1 MKVIHIIFSF
11 LALVLV
17 SCNFTDLTPTDMVS
31 DDQIKTDIST
41 LKQSLN
47 GVYSKASWS
56 LTIGATATLSDDVIK
71 GGQNGGAHDD
81 SYKWTYSASTG
92 DHNDL
97 WSGYYSVIAEANKL
111 IENANDVSTSS
122 ENTAEKNDIIGNAIF
137 LRSYYYFDLLRFFA
151 DFNDKDALGIP
162 YASSPVV
169 LETLGRNRVS
179 ECYQNLEK
187 DLQEAITLLKNDHPQ
202 DDGYASKDAARA
214 LLARVYLY
222 EKKYDKAYDMAKT
235 VLDNN
240 PIADIATY
248 PKIWTDQTSK
258 EVLFSLKRSA
268 GDEQLGNVFFWSDNS
283 SLFEAAPEFIKSFN
297 SNDIRLSVFVDDGFD
312 RDKVPVKRIIK

>member
-151 DFNDKDALGIP
+151 DF
-162 YASSPVV
+162 
-169 LETLGRNRVS
+169 
-179 ECYQNLEK
+179 
-187 DLQEAITLLKNDHPQ
+187 
-202 DDGYASKDAARA
+202 
-214 LLARVYLY
+214 
-222 EKKYDKAYDMAKT
+222 
-235 VLDNN
+235 
-240 PIADIATY
+240 
-248 PKIWTDQTSK
+248 
-258 EVLFSLKRSA
+258 
-268 GDEQLGNVFFWSDNS
+268 
-283 SLFEAAPEFIKSFN
+283 
-297 SNDIRLSVFVDDGFD
+297 SNI
-312 RDKVPVKRIIK
+312 